1 MSEKKTKLFRI
12 RKTVCKMLNARGY
25 LVAQAELDR
34 DKDSFTEEFG
44 EDPRRDALTLQ
55 FDLREDPTQ
64 HIFVFFPDEEK
75 VGVKTIKEYAKRMKD
90 EQVNRAIIVVQQS
103 LTPFARQSLLEC
115 QAQKF
120 YIEQFQE
127 AELLVNITD
136 EERQASAPVA
146 APGDGDCVELHEL
159 WRLNQVLAGDHPNLL
174 EVHPELLGAWQDLHL
189 RYLNG
194 EVDIRGRAR
203 GEQLYTNGLL
213 ALRARLDPRRRQQ
226 RDLLDRL
233 NEILADKLFVN
244 FSVFQSVPDVWGIDQ
259 VFPVLP
265 LSGLDQPATRR
276 GVLQD
281 ITCDS
286 DGRID
291 QYVDGEGVE
300 ATLPLPETLN
310 RHLGIFMVGA
320 YQEILGDMHNLFGDT
335 DSVDVNLNERG
346 EIELTHAIQGDTV
359 SSVKH
364 VVGGRSFQL
373 TPASHRT
380 SARAA
385 AWLWTCPALANQSTG
400 VNLI

>member
-136 EERQASAPVA
+136 
-146 APGDGDCVELHEL
+146 H
-159 WRLNQVLAGDHPNLL
+159 VLVPENILL
-174 EVHPELLGAWQDLHL
+174 SD
-189 RYLNG
+189 
-194 EVDIRGRAR
+194 
-203 GEQLYTNGLL
+203 EQK
-213 ALRARLDPRRRQQ
+213 RV
-226 RDLLDRL
+226 LLDRYKVKETQL
-233 NEILADKLFVN
+233 PRIQMHD
-244 FSVFQSVPDVWGIDQ
+244 
-259 VFPVLP
+259 PVARYF
-265 LSGLDQPATRR
+265 GMRR
-276 GVLQD
+276 GQVVR
-281 ITCDS
+281 IIRPSETA
-286 DGRID
+286 GR
-291 QYVDGEGVE
+291 YVTYRLCV
-300 ATLPLPETLN
+300 
-310 RHLGIFMVGA
+310 
-320 YQEILGDMHNLFGDT
+320 
-335 DSVDVNLNERG
+335 
-346 EIELTHAIQGDTV
+346 
-359 SSVKH
+359 
-364 VVGGRSFQL
+364 
-373 TPASHRT
+373 
-380 SARAA
+380 
-385 AWLWTCPALANQSTG
+385 
-400 VNLI
+400 

>member
-136 EERQASAPVA
+136 
-146 APGDGDCVELHEL
+146 H
-159 WRLNQVLAGDHPNLL
+159 VLVPEHILL
-174 EVHPELLGAWQDLHL
+174 SD
-189 RYLNG
+189 
-194 EVDIRGRAR
+194 
-203 GEQLYTNGLL
+203 EQK
-213 ALRARLDPRRRQQ
+213 RV
-226 RDLLDRL
+226 LLDRYKVKESQL
-233 NEILADKLFVN
+233 PRIQMHD
-244 FSVFQSVPDVWGIDQ
+244 
-259 VFPVLP
+259 PVARYF
-265 LSGLDQPATRR
+265 GMRR
-276 GVLQD
+276 GQVVR
-281 ITCDS
+281 IIRPSETA
-286 DGRID
+286 GR
-291 QYVDGEGVE
+291 YVTYRLCV
-300 ATLPLPETLN
+300 
-310 RHLGIFMVGA
+310 
-320 YQEILGDMHNLFGDT
+320 
-335 DSVDVNLNERG
+335 
-346 EIELTHAIQGDTV
+346 
-359 SSVKH
+359 
-364 VVGGRSFQL
+364 
-373 TPASHRT
+373 
-380 SARAA
+380 
-385 AWLWTCPALANQSTG
+385 
-400 VNLI
+400 